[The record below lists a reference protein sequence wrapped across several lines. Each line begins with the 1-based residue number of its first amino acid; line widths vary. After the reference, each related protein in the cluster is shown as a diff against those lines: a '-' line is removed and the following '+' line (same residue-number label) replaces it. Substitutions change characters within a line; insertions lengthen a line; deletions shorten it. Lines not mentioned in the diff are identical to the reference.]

1 MNRSMNRLKTVC
13 AILVWSVC
21 LMGAVSGR
29 AIAQTAQPVWE
40 LGGLGVAVS
49 QQAYPGAST
58 QQKAALI
65 APYMLY
71 RGEYF
76 RVNRNGVGLRAL
88 KTSDFELDVGFSGA
102 LGSNSNTTPARVGM
116 PNLGALVEFGPSAK
130 WFLNDR
136 SAEHSWRLDVPLRGV
151 FNLSH
156 QFRHEGWVLEPNV
169 VVESKPKAGWRYSA
183 SAGVLLGDAQTNTL
197 FYSVDPA
204 YMTANRPA
212 YSAKSGLIAYKVGAT
227 LTYSLS
233 PDVSIFGFARLNT
246 VSGASN
252 QASPLVQ
259 KSGGASYGIGL
270 VYLFAKSSELTKN

>member
-1 MNRSMNRLKTVC
+1 MSRLKTIC
-13 AILVWSVC
+13 ALCVWAVW
-21 LMGAVSGR
+21 LIGAASGS

-40 LGGLGVAVS
+40 LGGVGVAVS
-49 QQAYPGAST
+49 QQAYPGANT

-76 RVNRNGVGLRAL
+76 RVNRDGLGLRAL
-88 KTSDFELDVGFSGA
+88 KTPDFELDLGFSGA

-116 PNLGALVEFGPSAK
+116 PNLGTLIEFGPNAK

-136 SAEHSWRLDVPLRGV
+136 SAERSWRLDVPLRGV

-169 VVESKPKAGWRYSA
+169 VIESKPKAGWRYSA
-183 SAGVLLGDAQTNTL
+183 SAGVLLGDAQTNAL
-197 FYSVDPA
+197 FYSVDNA
-204 YMTANRPA
+204 YVTASRPA

-233 PDVSIFGFARLNT
+233 PDLSIFGFARLNT
-246 VSGASN
+246 VNGASN

-259 KSGGASYGIGL
+259 KNSGASYGIGL